1 MTAVEIP
8 NVEDIKKQIKELQE
22 LLVVA
27 YRLDPKYR
35 CPTCGGSGNVVTECW
50 GFGHTAERIAEGCP
64 DCLGRGYDLRID
76 MEERKDTPILVDHP
90 RYDDHSKSIPRHSTV
105 FFNICEGEKR

>member
-64 DCLGRGYDLRID
+64 DCLGQGYNIRPEEKDGID
-76 MEERKDTPILVDHP
+76 
-90 RYDDHSKSIPRHSTV
+90 
-105 FFNICEGEKR
+105 

>member
-35 CPTCGGSGNVVTECW
+35 CPTCGGSGNVVTQYFDLSH
-50 GFGHTAERIAEGCP
+50 GSKMIREGCP
-64 DCLGRGYDLRID
+64 DCLGQGYNIRPEEKDDID
-76 MEERKDTPILVDHP
+76 
-90 RYDDHSKSIPRHSTV
+90 
-105 FFNICEGEKR
+105 